1 MSWEQGDLP
10 VQAGTGQP
18 RVCGCFHLRGAEVS
32 MRTSPP
38 LTEERTGPLFEGS
51 HGDAPA
57 PGPYGQ
63 TGAQK

>member
-38 LTEERTGPLFEGS
+38 LAVTP
-51 HGDAPA
+51 
-57 PGPYGQ
+57 PGVEDPEFLSGQ
-63 TGAQK
+63 VTVRRGETQA